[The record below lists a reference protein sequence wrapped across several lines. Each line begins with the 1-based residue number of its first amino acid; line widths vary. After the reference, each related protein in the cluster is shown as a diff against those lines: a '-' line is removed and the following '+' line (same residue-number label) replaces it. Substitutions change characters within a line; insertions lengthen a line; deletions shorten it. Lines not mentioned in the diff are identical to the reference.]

1 MTVIVS
7 EKSVDLA
14 LYVSVSACSS
24 LILIKISYRYQT
36 EDKYDIT
43 WLVYLYYAINILAS
57 APCFNGICY
66 FSTVLRANCIREETV
81 LHRRPVSFLLNTIR
95 ARNED
100 CTVLFLFLVDLDF
113 IFSPSLGNPSSVTPF
128 PGVVR

>member
-36 EDKYDIT
+36 EDKYDVT

-57 APCFNGICY
+57 GYSYREPTAK
-66 FSTVLRANCIREETV
+66 FSRSSCD
-81 LHRRPVSFLLNTIR
+81 S
-95 ARNED
+95 
-100 CTVLFLFLVDLDF
+100 F
-113 IFSPSLGNPSSVTPF
+113 IFASILLKRSLTISQ
-128 PGVVR
+128 